1 MIVYDLKCGNA
12 HIFEAWFGSS
22 SDYDDQRARGL
33 VACPMCGDGTIEKAV
48 MAPNIATAGNIQTA
62 QTAAPLGPNGVTPEV
77 MKAAMAELAVIQ
89 KKALEGSTWV
99 GKSFANRARAMHEAA
114 MVLESSHVAVLM
126 PHLAPRGDRP
136 AGEGPRFVLRVQADD
151 VERAQGML
159 NRASEDREEDELR
172 CPKCGS
178 YTVHVNKYEFTNF
191 LLGFAG
197 KGKPVDC
204 ECMKCHYK
212 GDPAEFGE

>member
-12 HIFEAWFGSS
+12 HVFEAWFGSS

-77 MKAAMAELAVIQ
+77 MKAAMAELATLQ

-99 GKSFANRARAMHEAA
+99 GSKFANRARAMHEGD
-114 MVLESSHVAVLM
+114 EEH
-126 PHLAPRGDRP
+126 APIHG
-136 AGEGPRFVLRVQADD
+136 QASPEEAKALIDD
-151 VERAQGML
+151 GV
-159 NRASEDREEDELR
+159 
-172 CPKCGS
+172 
-178 YTVHVNKYEFTNF
+178 TVSPLPF
-191 LLGFAG
+191 
-197 KGKPVDC
+197 PVVPPEAC
-204 ECMKCHYK
+204 N
-212 GDPAEFGE
+212 